1 MLHLTHQLPEYHAQG
16 KQQISAQRKVINVRL
31 AFKKTI
37 VANGGQ
43 NIILASGLKQM
54 SNSEKIGN
62 GLYNLKKQITIP
74 NFIQRNSHEY
84 RFN

>member
-16 KQQISAQRKVINVRL
+16 KQQISAQRKVITVRL

-54 SNSEKIGN
+54 SNSGKIGN
-62 GLYNLKKQITIP
+62 GLYNLKKTDYHTQLHP
-74 NFIQRNSHEY
+74 KKQS
-84 RFN
+84 